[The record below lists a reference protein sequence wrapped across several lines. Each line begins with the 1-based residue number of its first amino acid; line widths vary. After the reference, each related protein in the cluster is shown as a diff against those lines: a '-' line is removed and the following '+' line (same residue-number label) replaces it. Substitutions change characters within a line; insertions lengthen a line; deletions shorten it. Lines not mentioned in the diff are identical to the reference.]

1 MNEEIALAL
10 DKNKISL
17 HLLPYETPH
26 FSEKMDRR
34 LLKLSPFFEP
44 NQETVNFH
52 IRHQW
57 PPNFK
62 KPPQGDLILMQ
73 PWEFG
78 SLPIEWVDHSSD
90 VREFW
95 AYSSFVKKIYSLS
108 GIPEEKIFII
118 PGGIGEQFVP
128 GGEKIDLPTK
138 KSFRFLYVGGLI
150 PRKGFDLLL
159 RAYLEEFK
167 PEEDV
172 CLVVRDFYYAS
183 QWKEE
188 IKNLSQ
194 RKDIPEILHYTTYL
208 LPFQIPNLY
217 RACHVYVHP
226 YRGEGFGLPIL
237 EAMACGL
244 PTITT
249 GFGAALDFCHSG
261 NAYLIPAKLSCLE
274 EKHIGEHE
282 TIDFPFWAEP
292 DLETLKKLMRRLFL
306 NRMEACHRGLLA
318 SQEISRE
325 WTWNRTAEIIAKRLE
340 SLKHGEKRDFP
351 LVSPTATRSYVQK
364 YNEMPIS
371 LEKTGEGKAS
381 YEALKGWDWLEKGEL
396 EKAEVIFS
404 KLISLQGWA
413 GEGFYGMAQI
423 AQAKNEKSQALT
435 LLEKAVEVYP
445 YHILAWRHLAKLADS
460 LGLFE
465 KAFMA
470 SLESRRGLAYYKPE

>member
-1 MNEEIALAL
+1 MDKISVIWEGSFFLHHSLSRMNEEIALAL

-237 EAMACGL
+237 EAQACGL
-244 PTITT
+244 PVIIYKK
-249 GFGAALDFCHSG
+249 GK
-261 NAYLIPAKLSCLE
+261 IPKEVRKYCFEAESP
-274 EKHIGEHE
+274 EH
-282 TIDFPFWAEP
+282 
-292 DLETLKKLMRRLFL
+292 
-306 NRMEACHRGLLA
+306 
-318 SQEISRE
+318 
-325 WTWNRTAEIIAKRLE
+325 
-340 SLKHGEKRDFP
+340 
-351 LVSPTATRSYVQK
+351 
-364 YNEMPIS
+364 
-371 LEKTGEGKAS
+371 
-381 YEALKGWDWLEKGEL
+381 
-396 EKAEVIFS
+396 
-404 KLISLQGWA
+404 
-413 GEGFYGMAQI
+413 MAQI
-423 AQAKNEKSQALT
+423 IESIKENGYNEKLRK
-435 LLEKAVEVYP
+435 KATKY
-445 YHILAWRHLAKLADS
+445 ARGFTWDKCAKS
-460 LGLFE
+460 TFE
-465 KAFMA
+465 TYRVAN
-470 SLESRRGLAYYKPE
+470 E